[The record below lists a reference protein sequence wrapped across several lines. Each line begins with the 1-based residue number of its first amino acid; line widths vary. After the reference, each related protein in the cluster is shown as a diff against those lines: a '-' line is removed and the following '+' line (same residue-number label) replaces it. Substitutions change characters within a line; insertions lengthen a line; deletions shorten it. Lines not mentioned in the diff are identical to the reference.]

1 MRGKQIRKTVEIIN
15 FCFGIVGSLGVIG
28 DLGKVC
34 RSRGTS
40 FYGINPQMAELSLV
54 FISSGGELLNRKAFV
69 SELSGVSG
77 VSGLPGRCAADAAR
91 VFYGANPQM
100 AWFIVGFYFF
110 GRGTFESKSFC
121 FGIVGNLGNIGAAGK
136 VCR

>member
-28 DLGKVC
+28 AIGKVC
-34 RSRGTS
+34 RFRGTS
-40 FYGINPQMAELSLV
+40 
-54 FISSGGELLNRKAFV
+54 
-69 SELSGVSG
+69 
-77 VSGLPGRCAADAAR
+77 
-91 VFYGANPQM
+91 FYGANPQM
-100 AWFIVGFYFF
+100 AGFIVGFYFF

-121 FGIVGNLGNIGAAGK
+121 FGIVGSLGSIGAAGK